1 MPNPSSPSKLQESAD
16 QMKTIMEL
24 PSAPD
29 AHKEVVLNDP
39 TKRRQGSL
47 KFSRKGIVIAVAVL
61 LVVAAGLVIANSSK
75 SGQKEQQAAGAD
87 SSRKPVLTVST
98 TLPVMKSMQNVLT
111 VHGTISAWDPISVGA
126 SASGLEVKE
135 IKVEEGAIV
144 KKGDV
149 LAVLDSAQL
158 RAQLDSE
165 KARLASAVAN
175 VSKSIQPNRPED
187 ISGIQAAVAQAKAN
201 VRDAEAALVQA
212 QENMKNAA
220 TNVGRYRDLKDSGV
234 VSVQEFENRETTAK
248 VNEANVRSAQERVS
262 AAMFALKQTT
272 EKMNM
277 AQIGG
282 RKEDIDMARASVAEI
297 KGNVKRLQ
305 TQLDETF
312 VKAPSDGLIARRD
325 GHLGDISAV
334 GKVMFMMARDNRLEL
349 RAQLPE
355 GDLKSVKPGEIVAV
369 DSAYTGK
376 GKVAGRV
383 REISPLIDAD
393 TRLATVR
400 IDVPAQSGLKAG
412 MYAEGHINVG
422 KFLALTVPAQA
433 IISRDEKST
442 LFILHGDQ
450 VESRQVTIGN
460 RNSDFVQ
467 ISSGLNANDQIVLDG
482 GGFLKD
488 GDYVAIASGT
498 TASTPTSSSTPNS
511 SSVPASSSTPP
522 SSTTGVTK

>member
-16 QMKTIMEL
+16 KMKTTMEL

-39 TKRRQGSL
+39 MKRRQGSP
-47 KFSRKGIVIAVAVL
+47 KFGRKAAVIAVAAL
-61 LVVAAGLVIANSSK
+61 LVVAAGLVIANSGKSDSK
-75 SGQKEQQAAGAD
+75 QQQQAAGTN

-98 TLPVMKSMQNVLT
+98 ALPVMKSMQNVLT

-126 SASGLEVKE
+126 SESGLEVKA
-135 IKVEEGAIV
+135 INVEEGVIV

-149 LAVLDSAQL
+149 LAILDSAQL

-187 ISGIQAAVAQAKAN
+187 ISGTQAAVAQAKAN

-212 QENMKNAA
+212 QENMKNST

-248 VNEANVRSAQERVS
+248 VNEANVRSAQERVT

-312 VKAPSDGLIARRD
+312 VKAPADGLIVRRD

-355 GDLKSVKPGEIVAV
+355 GDLKSIKPGEVVAV

-376 GKVAGRV
+376 GKVEGRV

-400 IDVPAQSGLKAG
+400 IDVPPQSGLKAG

-433 IISRDEKST
+433 VISRDEKNT

-450 VESRQVTIGN
+450 VDSQQVTIGN
-460 RNSDFVQ
+460 RDSDFVQ
-467 ISSGLNANDQIVLDG
+467 ISSGLKENDQIVIDG

-488 GDYVAIASGT
+488 GDYVAIAPSS
-498 TASTPTSSSTPNS
+498 TAPTLTSTPTPISTSTSTPT
-511 SSVPASSSTPP
+511 A
-522 SSTTGVTK
+522 GVIK

>member
-16 QMKTIMEL
+16 QMKTTMEL

-29 AHKEVVLNDP
+29 AHKEVVLNDL
-39 TKRRQGSL
+39 TKRGQGSP
-47 KFSRKGIVIAVAVL
+47 KFTRKAMVIAVVVL
-61 LVVAAGLVIANSSK
+61 LVVVAGFVIANSGK
-75 SGQKEQQAAGAD
+75 TDQKQQQAAGAN

-98 TLPVMKSMQNVLT
+98 TLPAMKSMQNVLT

-126 SASGLEVKE
+126 SASGLEVKA
-135 IKVEEGAIV
+135 INVEEGAIV

-165 KARLASAVAN
+165 RARLASAVAN

-187 ISGIQAAVAQAKAN
+187 ISGTQAAAAQARAN

-212 QENMKNAA
+212 QENMKNST

-248 VNEANVRSAQERVS
+248 VNEANVRSAQERVT

-272 EKMNM
+272 EKMNL
-277 AQIGG
+277 AQNGG

-312 VKAPSDGLIARRD
+312 VKAPSGGLIARRD
-325 GHLGDISAV
+325 GHLGDISAI
-334 GKVMFMMARDNRLEL
+334 GKVMFLMARDNRLEL

-376 GKVAGRV
+376 GQVEGRV

-433 IISRDEKST
+433 VISRDEKNT

-467 ISSGLNANDQIVLDG
+467 ISSGLNENDQIVIDG

-488 GDYVAIASGT
+488 GDYVAIAS
-498 TASTPTSSSTPNS
+498 ASSTDPA
-511 SSVPASSSTPP
+511 ASSSTTSTTSTAST
-522 SSTTGVTK
+522 SSTTSNSGVTK

>member
-1 MPNPSSPSKLQESAD
+1 
-16 QMKTIMEL
+16 MKTTMEL

-29 AHKEVVLNDP
+29 AHKEVVLSDP
-39 TKRRQGSL
+39 TKRRPGSGSS
-47 KFSRKGIVIAVAVL
+47 KFGGKATVIVVVVL

-75 SGQKEQQAAGAD
+75 SDPKQQASAGAN

-98 TLPVMKSMQNVLT
+98 TLPVLKSMQNVLT

-126 SASGLEVKE
+126 SASGLEVKS
-135 IKVEEGAIV
+135 INVEEGAIV

-165 KARLASAVAN
+165 KARLASAIAN

-187 ISGIQAAVAQAKAN
+187 ISGTQAAAAQAKAN

-212 QENMKNAA
+212 QENMKNAT
-220 TNVGRYRDLKDSGV
+220 TNVGRYRELKDSGV

-248 VNEANVRSAQERVS
+248 VNEANVRSAQERVT

-355 GDLKSVKPGEIVAV
+355 GDLKSVKPGEVVVV
-369 DSAYTGK
+369 DSAYTGT
-376 GKVAGRV
+376 GKVQGSV

-433 IISRDEKST
+433 VISRDEKNT
-442 LFILHGDQ
+442 MFILHGDQ

-467 ISSGLNANDQIVLDG
+467 ISSGLSPNDQIVLDG

-488 GDYVAIASGT
+488 GDYVAVA
-498 TASTPTSSSTPNS
+498 ASSSTSSRSAPSSTSSTS
-511 SSVPASSSTPP
+511 SSVPSP
-522 SSTTGVTK
+522 SSIPNASTVGENK